1 MRNLWGL
8 NVKIISFI
16 LNKEGIG
23 KEMYIPPTLVE
34 VNLKLG
40 VTPLMRKML
49 RTCSWRLII

>member
-16 LNKEGIG
+16 LNKEGIE
-23 KEMYIPPTLVE
+23 KEVYIPPTLVE
-34 VNLKLG
+34 VNLELG

-49 RTCSWRLII
+49 RTCNWRLII

>member
-23 KEMYIPPTLVE
+23 KEVYIPPTLVE

-49 RTCSWRLII
+49 RTCNWRLII